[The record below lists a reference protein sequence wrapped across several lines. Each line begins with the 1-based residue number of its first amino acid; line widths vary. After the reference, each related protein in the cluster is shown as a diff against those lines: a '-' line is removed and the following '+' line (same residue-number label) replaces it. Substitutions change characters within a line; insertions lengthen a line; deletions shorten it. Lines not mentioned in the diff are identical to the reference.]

1 MKQTLT
7 LSATKEVLR
16 EKFFLLKNPFDL
28 ADLLEIELSR
38 LNYHLYMVPESEK
51 YKNFS
56 VKKRNGDPR
65 IISAPATSLKI
76 IQSKLNQV
84 LQSVYDAKRKPSV
97 HGFTHDRS
105 IRTNAECHVKNRY
118 ILNVDLKDFF
128 PSINF
133 GRVRGLF
140 MGIPYKLNSTI
151 ATMLAQICCFENK
164 LPQGAPTS
172 PIIANMICAKMD
184 SQLQILAGR
193 SKCFYTRYADDITF
207 STQLRAF
214 PTTLA
219 IMSNDKK
226 VEVGEGLK
234 KIVAGNGFE
243 INSSKVR
250 LQHETERQE
259 VTGLTVNISPNV
271 QRKYIRQVRAML
283 HAWEKF
289 KLEKAQTE
297 YGSKFVK
304 KHRKPGTPIPPFPQV
319 VKGKIEFLGHVKG
332 RQDKIY
338 ITLRERLRALDS
350 NLVKEPPPSEIYK
363 RFSFLKDELSF
374 LFESKEFI
382 REVLKEA
389 EILTQDIS
397 FEGSATNMWSGIL
410 EEAEKHKKVINIVKV
425 AMKKYPERE
434 KLQIALDEEIK
445 LMGTNS
451 HS

>member
-1 MKQTLT
+1 
-7 LSATKEVLR
+7 
-16 EKFFLLKNPFDL
+16 
-28 ADLLEIELSR
+28 
-38 LNYHLYMVPESEK
+38 
-51 YKNFS
+51 
-56 VKKRNGDPR
+56 
-65 IISAPATSLKI
+65 
-76 IQSKLNQV
+76 
-84 LQSVYDAKRKPSV
+84 
-97 HGFTHDRS
+97 
-105 IRTNAECHVKNRY
+105 
-118 ILNVDLKDFF
+118 
-128 PSINF
+128 
-133 GRVRGLF
+133 
-140 MGIPYKLNSTI
+140 
-151 ATMLAQICCFENK
+151 
-164 LPQGAPTS
+164 
-172 PIIANMICAKMD
+172 
-184 SQLQILAGR
+184 
-193 SKCFYTRYADDITF
+193 
-207 STQLRAF
+207 
-214 PTTLA
+214 
-219 IMSNDKK
+219 
-226 VEVGEGLK
+226 
-234 KIVAGNGFE
+234 
-243 INSSKVR
+243 
-250 LQHETERQE
+250 
-259 VTGLTVNISPNV
+259 
-271 QRKYIRQVRAML
+271 ML

-451 HS
+451 HR